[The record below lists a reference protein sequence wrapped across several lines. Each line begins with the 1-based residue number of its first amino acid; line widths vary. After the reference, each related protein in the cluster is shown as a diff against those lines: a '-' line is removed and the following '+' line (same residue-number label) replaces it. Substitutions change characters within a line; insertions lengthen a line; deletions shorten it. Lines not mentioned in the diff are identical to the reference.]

1 MPAIAGDGVLR
12 VHARAVPAS
21 DSFELFVR
29 AAREFFHSVVFAQKR
44 FYGIEVCSDG
54 KVKTYCMLPGSK
66 PRLRITFGAYA
77 SEPEVPPRP
86 RPASRETKHRSI
98 PRPAET
104 PPLPTTQAA
113 KHFNF
118 GTSVVINAA
127 GVRNLGPGFATAT
140 ARPRFLVT
148 VTTPRAQI
156 GLITGK
162 RRWLNPPGDPGA
174 GPASARFPKIS
185 SERDARARQKQT
197 PVV

>member
-1 MPAIAGDGVLR
+1 MPAVAGDGVLR
-12 VHARAVPAS
+12 VHAGAVPAS

-29 AAREFFHSVVFAQKR
+29 AAREFVHSVVFAQKR
-44 FYGIEVCSDG
+44 FYGIEVYGKGG
-54 KVKTYCMLPGSK
+54 KVKTYCSLPDAK
-66 PRLRITFGAYA
+66 PPLRITFGIYA

-148 VTTPRAQI
+148 ETTPRAQI

-174 GPASARFPKIS
+174 GPASAPFPKIL
-185 SERDARARQKQT
+185 ERERRWRA
-197 PVV
+197 